1 MALGDVTTIE
11 GDLVAIE
18 LLASAT
24 ATNSPPASATAGLS
38 MDEVKAAFGQVIPD
52 DISLVTTS
60 TAGSGTMTVTLRL
73 WQKFG
78 TLGSQANGTW
88 CPSGIGTD
96 ATKGVLNGG
105 SAIGEVSADLI
116 RHCEPIS
123 LSAHAQRLYVEITA
137 IGGSSTAITVWLVA
151 RKRYGQ
157 Y

>member
-38 MDEVKAAFGQVIPD
+38 MDTVLSAFGGSIPD
-52 DISLVTTS
+52 DVSVVVTS
-60 TAGSGTMTVTLRL
+60 TAGSATMTVTLRL

-88 CPSGIGTD
+88 CPAGPGAD
-96 ATKGVLNGG
+96 ATKGVINGG

-123 LSAHAQRLYVEITA
+123 LSAHAQRLYLEIAA
-137 IGGSSTAITVWLVA
+137 IGGTSTAVTAWLVA

>member
-11 GDLVAIE
+11 GDLIAIE

-24 ATNSPPASATAGLS
+24 ATNSAPASATAGLS
-38 MDEVKAAFGQVIPD
+38 MDAVLGAFGGKIPD
-52 DISLVTTS
+52 DISLVVTS

-88 CPSGIGTD
+88 CPAGVGTD
-96 ATKGVLNGG
+96 AGKGVLNAG

-116 RHCEPIS
+116 RHCEPVF

-137 IGGSSTAITVWLVA
+137 IGGTNTAITVWLVA